1 MSDRMSDLIASDS
14 PPPEPAWPLYR
25 ALVGIALVCA
35 VLIAGA
41 FVSTA
46 PLIERNRAQQLQRA
60 VLQVLP
66 GAVAFQPQPD
76 AAGVYAG
83 LGADG
88 ELVGFAIAA
97 SGMGYQDSIEILYGY
112 DPRAQ
117 AVVGMQ
123 VLSSRETPGLGDR
136 IENDPAFRANF
147 AALDVQ
153 LAADGQTLLHPVA
166 LVKPGQKTAA
176 WQVDGISG
184 ATISSR
190 AIARMLDES
199 ARQWVPRLYPLA
211 AQAQDKGG
219 AHGG

>member
-1 MSDRMSDLIASDS
+1 MSDLIASDR

-25 ALVGIALVCA
+25 ALVGTGVVCA
-35 VLIAGA
+35 LLIAGA
-41 FVSTA
+41 FLGTA
-46 PLIERNRAQQLQRA
+46 PLIERNRAGQLQRA

-66 GAVAFQPQPD
+66 GAVALQPQPG

-97 SGMGYQDSIEILYGY
+97 SGMGYQDTIEILYGY
-112 DPRAQ
+112 DPRSQ
-117 AVVGMQ
+117 AVVGVQ

-136 IENDPAFRANF
+136 IEHDPAFRANF

-153 LAADGQTLLHPVA
+153 LAADGQTLLHPVT

-190 AIARMLDES
+190 AIVRMLDKS
-199 ARQWVPRLYPLA
+199 VRQWAPQLYSRA
-211 AQAQDKGG
+211 SQAWDEEG